1 MLTFAENLVNKAQFI
16 IQNTAENMQSIIL
29 YGSST
34 GNTARI
40 AAYVAGAFQAAGIEI
55 EVKPVSTVELHDLLD
70 YDVIF
75 LGSSTW
81 GAGSLQDAMKPFYFQ
96 IDSEVVASKKMA
108 VFGAGDS
115 KSYPRSFCKAV
126 DLLQSKLKSCGAE
139 IILPPLKIDGDAD
152 ASKEAIDEWAAKAV
166 SAVFK

>member
-1 MLTFAENLVNKAQFI
+1 MRL
-16 IQNTAENMQSIIL
+16 IIL

-40 AAYVAGAFQAAGIEI
+40 AAYVADVFQTAGMEI
-55 EVKPVSTVELHDLLD
+55 EVKPVSAVEPQGLST

-81 GAGSLQDAMKPFYFQ
+81 GNGNLQDAMKLFYFK
-96 IDSEVVASKKMA
+96 IDSEAVASKRMA

-115 KSYPRSFCKAV
+115 RAYPRSFCKAV
-126 DLLQSKLKSCGAE
+126 DLLQTKLKLCGAE
-139 IILPPLKIDGDAD
+139 IILPPLKVDGDAS
-152 ASKEAIDEWAAKAV
+152 ASKEAVTEWAARAV
-166 SAVFK
+166 SAILE

>member
-1 MLTFAENLVNKAQFI
+1 MRL
-16 IQNTAENMQSIIL
+16 IIL

-40 AAYVAGAFQAAGIEI
+40 AAYIAGAFQSAGMEI
-55 EVKPVSTVELHDLLD
+55 EVKPVSAVEPQGLSA
-70 YDVIF
+70 YDIVL

-81 GAGSLQDAMKPFYFQ
+81 GNGSLQDTMKLFYFK
-96 IDSEVVASKKMA
+96 IDGAAVASKRMA

-115 KSYPRSFCKAV
+115 KAYPRSFCKAV

-139 IILPPLKIDGDAD
+139 IILPPLKVDGDAA
-152 ASKEAIDEWAAKAV
+152 ASKDAIVEWAAALIKAV
-166 SAVFK
+166 Q